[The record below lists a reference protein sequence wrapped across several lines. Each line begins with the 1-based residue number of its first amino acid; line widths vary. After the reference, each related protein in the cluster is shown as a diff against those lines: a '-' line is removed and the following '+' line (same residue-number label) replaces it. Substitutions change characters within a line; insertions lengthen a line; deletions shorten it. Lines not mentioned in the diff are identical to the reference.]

1 MNADEGAEP
10 KEPLILWWM
19 PLVAVLAPLVWAA
32 WRAASEGVGD
42 GLVALAW
49 PGIALYFGAVAV
61 LWAGWKVELE

>member
-1 MNADEGAEP
+1 MSQDEAAEP

-19 PLVAVLAPLVWAA
+19 PVVAVLAPVVWAA

-49 PGIALYFGAVAV
+49 PGIALYAGAVAV
-61 LWAGWKVELE
+61 LWAGWKIELE